1 MSVPIR
7 TGADLLARAPEFG
20 VRDLSERARTELLDR
35 IRHMQRQ
42 GYDLSGVDGTLEL
55 IFREAAHPDAR
66 PFEVLA
72 FEVSTRMTHPHP
84 CQSEAS
90 VSVKVRDAVFAA
102 RATCDGPVNALDT
115 ALRKCLGPLYPSVL
129 HPRLVNYRLGVL
141 DMEKGTAAHAAV
153 TMEWSDG
160 QRSWSTMGVSDN
172 IIEATWIA
180 ITTGVKLQLM
190 RLGEENHE
198 VLGIQDS
205 SWAV

>member
-1 MSVPIR
+1 MAAPIR
-7 TGADLLARAPEFG
+7 TGADLLARAAEFG
-20 VRDLSERARTELLDR
+20 VRDLSERARAELLDR

-55 IFREAAHPDAR
+55 IFREAVHPEAR
-66 PFEVLA
+66 PFDVLA

-102 RATCDGPVNALDT
+102 SATCDGPVNALDT
-115 ALRKCLGPLYPSVL
+115 ALRKCLAPLYPSVL
-129 HPRLVNYRLGVL
+129 DPRLVNYRLGVL

-190 RLGEENHE
+190 RLGEENHD